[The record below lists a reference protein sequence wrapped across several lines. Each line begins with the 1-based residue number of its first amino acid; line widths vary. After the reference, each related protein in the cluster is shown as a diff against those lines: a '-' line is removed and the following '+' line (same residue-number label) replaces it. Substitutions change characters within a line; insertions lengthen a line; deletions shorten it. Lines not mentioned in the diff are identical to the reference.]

1 MGVRAK
7 ISVALSTYYTT
18 IININRQHRV
28 QKMNNKQ
35 KITFIGNF
43 QVLFAQSYVLKLET
57 AICIKTMLQKLY
69 GVLEVLL

>member
-43 QVLFAQSYVLKLET
+43 QVLFAQSHVLKLET
-57 AICIKTMLQKLY
+57 AICIKTMLQELY
-69 GVLEVLL
+69 GVNN